1 MGIMGSGKARC
12 EVPERFKT
20 QQAWGTWGMA
30 PASHIFPGEGGF
42 RPGIGQGTGPYM
54 FQARPCNH
62 SRLSIPF
69 QSSVGS

>member
-30 PASHIFPGEGGF
+30 PASLIFPGEGGL
-42 RPGIGQGTGPYM
+42 
-54 FQARPCNH
+54 QARHRAGHWPLCVSGAPLQPQQAVN
-62 SRLSIPF
+62 SIPEL
-69 QSSVGS
+69 SG